1 MVRDMAEKA
10 GIKPEEVSFIQRD
23 IREYSKFSADSIKK
37 YLNNLVDLEYIQII
51 SGRIRGTRLSYR
63 LRKDE
68 ELEKLDLSD
77 IPSPEQMDERI
88 RKSKSEEKEE
98 NDGEAL

>member
-1 MVRDMAEKA
+1 ML
-10 GIKPEEVSFIQRD
+10 I
-23 IREYSKFSADSIKK
+23 
-37 YLNNLVDLEYIQII
+37 LNIYQMI

-68 ELEKLDLSD
+68 ELEKMDLSD
-77 IPSPEQMDERI
+77 IPTPEEMDERI
-88 RKSKSEEKEE
+88 RKSKSEEKRK